1 MQDRGDDDMINEEG
15 ESGDEGSNKDPSHD
29 APVPRRA
36 CDPCRARKVRI
47 LPQHMILIQPALI
60 SQEVHAPKASVLT
73 FDQILTPSTP
83 TSERKIDRI
92 EERLSEVVSELRN
105 LAVAQH
111 TPSRAVD
118 RSASQPAEKVGFCM
132 STPTS
137 NSGVSFYNTTNHAE
151 PPEPKFEGGSSMT
164 AHTNFAR
171 TFLDEAVRAGPLK
184 DFRLELDDTLSSLQE
199 LVKAQQTQLNVP
211 NSPTEASAGSLSTG
225 QSRERPLPDVQLTM
239 TCLRI
244 SKEGFSVSYLSL
256 CGMISPSVYTDYVLR
271 VMFSPKFSDA
281 EYIIVLWGLTWL
293 FKEMSLEVDKLEHCL
308 RPEDL
313 EREATNCRNHLEAA
327 LAALPFHMP
336 ASIDNVIALGLAADY
351 SIARSKPSQAWSFIS
366 VAAQMCLHLG
376 LHRGATWR
384 DESPTARNQNAWLF
398 WNVYVL
404 DKGLSLRLGRPSVI
418 QDYDITVPIP
428 TSSIDRHPA
437 IEHCLLTWIKV
448 SRCQGRVYELL
459 YSPAALAQGDGI
471 RTARA
476 QGLADELLSIM
487 KEKKKIEEQNLPTWT
502 KTIALEDIQY
512 IADSDEV
519 LHHSIL
525 TLIYRAVP
533 VPRGSTSTF
542 TQACIAS
549 ARQALG
555 KHDSCMAI
563 LTPYGSPFIDIYFQ
577 WHVLSLSSTTENHAN
592 TTPRTI
598 FYTPFIPFIVIF
610 CHVIETTDQTDLDRL
625 HSFVASLEPVSQL
638 SEPAARMQ
646 RLFQVLY
653 NVALKYVE
661 VKTSREQQSVGRE
674 LDTYLNALGY
684 GPAPTYGGMGGV
696 VAGGVG
702 ANNGGNGGRYHGSSD
717 ISDAGSS
724 HHAAAAAAAAAHQR
738 ARSVSSARMS
748 TPGITTQAHMPPA
761 PWSGYQAMEGVSLPQ
776 QGMLLSGWFNSSQQM
791 MGLLEDETL

>member
-1 MQDRGDDDMINEEG
+1 MMNMQDQVDDDMINEG
-15 ESGDEGSNKDPSHD
+15 GDTGDEGSNKGTSQD

-36 CDPCRARKVRI
+36 CDPCRARK
-47 LPQHMILIQPALI
+47 
-60 SQEVHAPKASVLT
+60 
-73 FDQILTPSTP
+73 
-83 TSERKIDRI
+83 
-92 EERLSEVVSELRN
+92 RLSEVVSELRN
-105 LAVAQH
+105 LALAQNASS
-111 TPSRAVD
+111 SRPTD
-118 RSASQPAEKVGFCM
+118 RSASSQPAEKVGGFCCM

-137 NSGVSFYNTTNHAE
+137 NSGVSFYNTTNQAE

-199 LVKAQQTQLNVP
+199 LVKAQQTQLNVLP
-211 NSPTEASAGSLSTG
+211 NSPIEGAGAGGSLTANTG
-225 QSRERPLPDVQLTM
+225 PSRERPLPGRAADHDVFAHL
-239 TCLRI
+239 
-244 SKEGFSVSYLSL
+244 ESYLSL

-293 FKEMSLEVDKLEHCL
+293 FKEISLEVDKLEHCL

-313 EREATNCRNHLEAA
+313 NREATNCRNQLEAA

-351 SIARSKPSQAWSFIS
+351 CIARSKPSQAWSFIS

-398 WNVYVL
+398 WMVYVL

-459 YSPAALAQGDGI
+459 YSPAALAQDDGI

-476 QGLADELLSIM
+476 QGLAEELLSIM

-512 IADSDEV
+512 ISDSDEV

-533 VPRGSTSTF
+533 VQGGKLDLHPSLHYLGS
-542 TQACIAS
+542 
-549 ARQALG
+549 
-555 KHDSCMAI
+555 
-563 LTPYGSPFIDIYFQ
+563 
-577 WHVLSLSSTTENHAN
+577 
-592 TTPRTI
+592 TI

-610 CHVIETTDQTDLDRL
+610 CHVIETTDQTDMDRL

-684 GPAPTYGGMGGV
+684 GPASTYGGMGPG
-696 VAGGVG
+696 GGVG
-702 ANNGGNGGRYHGSSD
+702 VANGGGGGGGGYHGSSD
-717 ISDAGSS
+717 MSDAGGSS
-724 HHAAAAAAAAAHQR
+724 HHAAAACHQR
-738 ARSVSSARMS
+738 TKSVSSARMG
-748 TPGITTQAHMPPA
+748 TPGAITTQGHNMPPA
-761 PWSGYQAMEGVSLPQ
+761 GPWAGYQAMEGVSLPQ
-776 QGMLLSGWFNSSQQM
+776 QGMLLGGWFNSSQQM

>member
-1 MQDRGDDDMINEEG
+1 MMDMRDHPDDDMINEEG
-15 ESGDEGSNKDPSHD
+15 DSGDEGSNKDPSHD
-29 APVPRRA
+29 TPVPRRA
-36 CDPCRARKVRI
+36 VGCDREEP
-47 LPQHMILIQPALI
+47 
-60 SQEVHAPKASVLT
+60 
-73 FDQILTPSTP
+73 
-83 TSERKIDRI
+83 ERKIDRI

-105 LAVAQH
+105 LAVAQN
-111 TPSRAVD
+111 SSNRAD

-137 NSGVSFYNTTNHAE
+137 NSGVSFYNTTNHPE

-211 NSPTEASAGSLSTG
+211 NSPIEASAGSLTTG
-225 QSRERPLPDVQLTM
+225 PTRERPLPDVQLTM

-313 EREATNCRNHLEAA
+313 DREATNCRNHLEAA

-336 ASIDNVIALGLAADY
+336 ATIDNVIALGLAADY

-366 VAAQMCLHLG
+366 VAAQMCLNLG

-459 YSPAALAQGDGI
+459 YSPAALAQDDGV

-476 QGLADELLSIM
+476 QSLVDELLTIM

-533 VPRGSTSTF
+533 VPRGATSTF
-542 TQACIAS
+542 TKACIAS

-577 WHVLSLSSTTENHAN
+577 W
-592 TTPRTI
+592 TI

-684 GPAPTYGGMGGV
+684 GPAPTYGGMGGIV
-696 VAGGVG
+696 TA
-702 ANNGGNGGRYHGSSD
+702 AANGGSYQGSSD
-717 ISDAGSS
+717 MSDAGSGS
-724 HHAAAAAAAAAHQR
+724 HHAAAAAAQAAAAHQR
-738 ARSVSSARMS
+738 ARSVSSARMG
-748 TPGITTQAHMPPA
+748 TPGINTSQAHMPPA
-761 PWSGYQAMEGVSLPQ
+761 GGPWAGYQAMEGVSLPQ
-776 QGMLLSGWFNSSQQM
+776 QGMLLGGWFNSSQQM

>member
-1 MQDRGDDDMINEEG
+1 MRVAAGG
-15 ESGDEGSNKDPSHD
+15 G
-29 APVPRRA
+29 
-36 CDPCRARKVRI
+36 
-47 LPQHMILIQPALI
+47 
-60 SQEVHAPKASVLT
+60 
-73 FDQILTPSTP
+73 
-83 TSERKIDRI
+83 
-92 EERLSEVVSELRN
+92 EVVGG
-105 LAVAQH
+105 
-111 TPSRAVD
+111 
-118 RSASQPAEKVGFCM
+118 GFCM

-137 NSGVSFYNTTNHAE
+137 NSGVSSYYNTTNNAE

-211 NSPTEASAGSLSTG
+211 SSPIDGGAGG
-225 QSRERPLPDVQLTM
+225 VARGRGVHAGAAAAGRAADHDVLAHLQRLVGSFVLAENTYHS
-239 TCLRI
+239 CVLVVGRGFQ
-244 SKEGFSVSYLSL
+244 GFSVSYLSL

-308 RPEDL
+308 RPEELD
-313 EREATNCRNHLEAA
+313 REATNCRNHLEAA

-459 YSPAALAQGDGI
+459 YSPAALAQDDGI

-476 QGLADELLSIM
+476 QGLADDLLSIM

-533 VPRGSTSTF
+533 VPRGSSSTF

-563 LTPYGSPFIDIYFQ
+563 LTPYGSPFIDMYFQ
-577 WHVLSLSSTTENHAN
+577 W
-592 TTPRTI
+592 TI

-684 GPAPTYGGMGGV
+684 GPAPSYGLGIS
-696 VAGGVG
+696 AGAG
-702 ANNGGNGGRYHGSSD
+702 NGNGNGGGGGYRGD
-717 ISDAGSS
+717 MSDA
-724 HHAAAAAAAAAHQR
+724 AAQQQAAHQR
-738 ARSVSSARMS
+738 ARSVSSARMG
-748 TPGITTQAHMPPA
+748 TPGIPMSAA
-761 PWSGYQAMEGVSLPQ
+761 PWVGYQAMEGVNMPQ
-776 QGMLLSGWFNSSQQM
+776 QGMMLGGWFNSSQQM

>member
-1 MQDRGDDDMINEEG
+1 MMDLQDHLDDDMINEEG
-15 ESGDEGSNKDPSHD
+15 DSGDEGSHKDPSHD

-36 CDPCRARKVRI
+36 SIRHKRQRV
-47 LPQHMILIQPALI
+47 LI
-60 SQEVHAPKASVLT
+60 STQY
-73 FDQILTPSTP
+73 
-83 TSERKIDRI
+83 ERKIDRI

-111 TPSRAVD
+111 SSSRAD

-211 NSPTEASAGSLSTG
+211 NSPIEASAGSLSKG
-225 QSRERPLPDVQLTM
+225 PSRERPLPDVQLTM

-313 EREATNCRNHLEAA
+313 DREATNCRNHLEAA

-336 ASIDNVIALGLAADY
+336 ATIDNVIALGLAADY

-366 VAAQMCLHLG
+366 VAAQMCLNLG

-428 TSSIDRHPA
+428 TTSIDRHPA
-437 IEHCLLTWIKV
+437 IAHCLLTWIKV

-459 YSPAALAQGDGI
+459 YSPAALAQDDGI

-476 QGLADELLSIM
+476 HGLTEEMLSIM
-487 KEKKKIEEQNLPTWT
+487 EEKKKIEEQNLATWT
-502 KTIALEDIQY
+502 KSIALEDIQY

-519 LHHSIL
+519 IHHSIL

-533 VPRGSTSTF
+533 VPRGATSTF
-542 TQACIAS
+542 THACIAS
-549 ARQALG
+549 ARQALS

-563 LTPYGSPFIDIYFQ
+563 LKPYG
-577 WHVLSLSSTTENHAN
+577 
-592 TTPRTI
+592 TI

-653 NVALKYVE
+653 NVALKYVD

-684 GPAPTYGGMGGV
+684 GPAPTYGG
-696 VAGGVG
+696 A
-702 ANNGGNGGRYHGSSD
+702 NGGGGGYNGSSD
-717 ISDAGSS
+717 MSDAGGSS
-724 HHAAAAAAAAAHQR
+724 SQCHAAAQAQAQAHQAQAVHAHQR
-738 ARSVSSARMS
+738 GRSVSSARMS
-748 TPGITTQAHMPPA
+748 TPGINTSQAHMPPA
-761 PWSGYQAMEGVSLPQ
+761 GPWAGYPVMEGVNLPQ
-776 QGMLLSGWFNSSQQM
+776 QGMLLGGWFNSSQQM

>member
-1 MQDRGDDDMINEEG
+1 MDMQDHQDDEMINEEG
-15 ESGDEGSNKDPSHD
+15 DTGDECSNKDQSQD
-29 APVPRRA
+29 QPVPRRA
-36 CDPCRARKVRI
+36 CDPCRARKVGCDREEPCSSCI
-47 LPQHMILIQPALI
+47 RSRTKCTYTASQSIRHKRQRVLI
-60 SQEVHAPKASVLT
+60 STQY
-73 FDQILTPSTP
+73 
-83 TSERKIDRI
+83 ERKIDRI
-92 EERLSEVVSELRN
+92 EERLSEVVNELRN
-105 LAVAQH
+105 LAVAQNNSSSSNNH
-111 TPSRAVD
+111 ASRPHD
-118 RSASQPAEKVGFCM
+118 RSASQPADKVGFCM

-137 NSGVSFYNTTNHAE
+137 NSGVSYYNTTNNPE
-151 PPEPKFEGGSSMT
+151 PPLPKFEGGSSMT

-199 LVKAQQTQLNVP
+199 LVKAQQTQLNAP
-211 NSPTEASAGSLSTG
+211 TSPIEASATSLTSASTH
-225 QSRERPLPDVQLTM
+225 ERPLPDVQLTM

-293 FKEMSLEVDKLEHCL
+293 FKEMSLEVDKLEHGL

-313 EREATNCRNHLEAA
+313 DREATNCRNHLEAA

-384 DESPTARNQNAWLF
+384 DESATLRNQNAWLF

-428 TSSIDRHPA
+428 TASIDRHPA

-459 YSPAALAQGDGI
+459 YSPAALAQDDGI
-471 RTARA
+471 RMARA
-476 QGLADELLSIM
+476 QALADELLNIM
-487 KEKKKIEEQNLPTWT
+487 KEKKKTEEQNLPTWT

-533 VPRGSTSTF
+533 VPRGSSSTF
-542 TQACIAS
+542 TQACITS

-577 WHVLSLSSTTENHAN
+577 W
-592 TTPRTI
+592 TI

-684 GPAPTYGGMGGV
+684 GPAPTYGLGINGD
-696 VAGGVG
+696 G
-702 ANNGGNGGRYHGSSD
+702 ANGNGNGGNGGGGGGGNGGFRSD
-717 ISDAGSS
+717 MSDAGSS
-724 HHAAAAAAAAAHQR
+724 GHHAAQAQAQAQAHQR
-738 ARSVSSARMS
+738 ARSVSSARMN
-748 TPGITTQAHMPPA
+748 TPGIITGPHAMPA
-761 PWSGYQAMEGVSLPQ
+761 PPWAGYQAMDGVSLPQ
-776 QGMLLSGWFNSSQQM
+776 QGMLLGGWFNSSQQM

>member
-1 MQDRGDDDMINEEG
+1 
-15 ESGDEGSNKDPSHD
+15 
-29 APVPRRA
+29 
-36 CDPCRARKVRI
+36 
-47 LPQHMILIQPALI
+47 
-60 SQEVHAPKASVLT
+60 
-73 FDQILTPSTP
+73 
-83 TSERKIDRI
+83 
-92 EERLSEVVSELRN
+92 
-105 LAVAQH
+105 
-111 TPSRAVD
+111 
-118 RSASQPAEKVGFCM
+118 
-132 STPTS
+132 
-137 NSGVSFYNTTNHAE
+137 
-151 PPEPKFEGGSSMT
+151 
-164 AHTNFAR
+164 
-171 TFLDEAVRAGPLK
+171 
-184 DFRLELDDTLSSLQE
+184 
-199 LVKAQQTQLNVP
+199 
-211 NSPTEASAGSLSTG
+211 
-225 QSRERPLPDVQLTM
+225 
-239 TCLRI
+239 
-244 SKEGFSVSYLSL
+244 
-256 CGMISPSVYTDYVLR
+256 
-271 VMFSPKFSDA
+271 
-281 EYIIVLWGLTWL
+281 
-293 FKEMSLEVDKLEHCL
+293 
-308 RPEDL
+308 
-313 EREATNCRNHLEAA
+313 
-327 LAALPFHMP
+327 
-336 ASIDNVIALGLAADY
+336 
-351 SIARSKPSQAWSFIS
+351 
-366 VAAQMCLHLG
+366 MCLHLG

-384 DESPTARNQNAWLF
+384 DESATLRNQNAWLF

-428 TSSIDRHPA
+428 TASIDRHPA

-459 YSPAALAQGDGI
+459 YSPAALAQDDGI

-476 QGLADELLSIM
+476 QALADELLSIM
-487 KEKKKIEEQNLPTWT
+487 KEKKKTEVCPFFPFFFFPLPAAEPPPSPASSMCSANLLQTLKEQNLPTWT

-533 VPRGSTSTF
+533 VPRGSSSTF
-542 TQACIAS
+542 TQACITS

-577 WHVLSLSSTTENHAN
+577 W
-592 TTPRTI
+592 TI

-684 GPAPTYGGMGGV
+684 GPAPTYGLGINGD
-696 VAGGVG
+696 G
-702 ANNGGNGGRYHGSSD
+702 ANGNGNGNGGGGGGGNGGFRSD
-717 ISDAGSS
+717 MSDAGSS
-724 HHAAAAAAAAAHQR
+724 GHHAAQAQAQAHQR

-748 TPGITTQAHMPPA
+748 TPGIITGPHAMPA
-761 PWSGYQAMEGVSLPQ
+761 PPWAGYQAMDGVSLPQ
-776 QGMLLSGWFNSSQQM
+776 QGMLLGGWFNSSQQM

>member
-1 MQDRGDDDMINEEG
+1 MMDMQDHLDDDMINEEG
-15 ESGDEGSNKDPSHD
+15 DSGDEGSHKDPSHD

-36 CDPCRARKVRI
+36 
-47 LPQHMILIQPALI
+47 
-60 SQEVHAPKASVLT
+60 
-73 FDQILTPSTP
+73 
-83 TSERKIDRI
+83 RKIDRI

-111 TPSRAVD
+111 SSGRAD

-137 NSGVSFYNTTNHAE
+137 NSGVSFYNTTNHVE

-211 NSPTEASAGSLSTG
+211 NSPIEASAGSLSTG
-225 QSRERPLPDVQLTM
+225 PSRERPLPHVQLTM

-308 RPEDL
+308 QPEDL
-313 EREATNCRNHLEAA
+313 DREATNCRNHLEAA

-336 ASIDNVIALGLAADY
+336 ATIDNVIALGLAADY

-366 VAAQMCLHLG
+366 VAAQMCLNLG

-428 TSSIDRHPA
+428 TTSIDRHPA

-459 YSPAALAQGDGI
+459 YSPAALAQDDGI

-476 QGLADELLSIM
+476 QGLTEEMLSIM
-487 KEKKKIEEQNLPTWT
+487 KEKKKIEEQNLATWT

-533 VPRGSTSTF
+533 VPRGATSTF

-549 ARQALG
+549 ARQALS

-563 LTPYGSPFIDIYFQ
+563 LKPYGSPFIDIYFQ
-577 WHVLSLSSTTENHAN
+577 W
-592 TTPRTI
+592 TI

-684 GPAPTYGGMGGV
+684 GPAPTYGGMGGI
-696 VAGGVG
+696 VAG
-702 ANNGGNGGRYHGSSD
+702 ANGGGGYNGSSD
-717 ISDAGSS
+717 MSDAGSS
-724 HHAAAAAAAAAHQR
+724 SQCHAAAAAQAHQAQAAHAHQR
-738 ARSVSSARMS
+738 GRSVSSARMS
-748 TPGITTQAHMPPA
+748 TPGINTSQAHMPSA
-761 PWSGYQAMEGVSLPQ
+761 GPWAGYPAMEGVSLPQ
-776 QGMLLSGWFNSSQQM
+776 QGMLLGGWFNSSQQM

>member
-1 MQDRGDDDMINEEG
+1 MMDMQDHGDEDMINEEG

-36 CDPCRARKVRI
+36 SIRHKRQRV
-47 LPQHMILIQPALI
+47 LI
-60 SQEVHAPKASVLT
+60 STQY
-73 FDQILTPSTP
+73 
-83 TSERKIDRI
+83 ERKIDRI

-105 LAVAQH
+105 LAVAQN
-111 TPSRAVD
+111 TSSRAPD

-211 NSPTEASAGSLSTG
+211 NSPIEASAGSVTAG

-459 YSPAALAQGDGI
+459 YSPAALAQDDGT

-533 VPRGSTSTF
+533 VPRGSSSTF

-563 LTPYGSPFIDIYFQ
+563 LTPYGSP
-577 WHVLSLSSTTENHAN
+577 LSTSTSNGMQCCTLDH
-592 TTPRTI
+592 
-598 FYTPFIPFIVIF
+598 FLHPFIPFIVIF

-696 VAGGVG
+696 VAGGT
-702 ANNGGNGGRYHGSSD
+702 NGGGGGSGGYHGSSD
-717 ISDAGSS
+717 MSDAGSS
-724 HHAAAAAAAAAHQR
+724 HHAAAAAAAAHQR

-761 PWSGYQAMEGVSLPQ
+761 PWAGYQAMEGVSLPQ
-776 QGMLLSGWFNSSQQM
+776 QGMLLGGWFNSSQQM